1 MAKEV
6 RRSFV
11 VRVIQDGVRDASI
24 TSQYRADESGGWIWE
39 ASNVCEAA
47 IVKLCTAKDWEDMRV
62 LELGCGTGWLALRV
76 ARLGARV
83 TATDRG
89 CRVAAATL
97 NVLRNQKRAFTAD
110 GEQSL
115 RVAVVALDWEEER
128 AAAMSADAATA
139 SEVDTGDEGD
149 ELRGRFDLVIGSDLI
164 YNREMHEPLLAT
176 LRRRAPDGTPCVLS
190 WEERKPHEEAAF
202 LALAREPRFG
212 FACELA
218 HQTTSTVNGRPIYAY
233 CLRRASS
240 LPPCSV
246 VSPRPHVPAP
256 VDSATS
262 AFHSSSFHSA
272 TSASESATSASE
284 SATSA
289 SESATSA
296 SESATS
302 ASESATSAS
311 ESATSASESAT
322 SASVPPSAC
331 TSSSSSGLLQL
342 PTELLRAVLSQLLS
356 PSDVLRAGS
365 VCVALWSESRADE
378 LWKGLMERRWPAW
391 TLLTTTSA
399 TEQEEQEGEAS
410 ASGYAQLTEED
421 EEQRQQDEA
430 QEKEEERGEATTF
443 TTGAAAASSLSSDDS
458 SSAFALYIRRHRSE
472 GLTVRASA
480 VLVLKGTAHDSYDGN
495 RTPMDVALCRAPPG
509 GLSARLGI
517 PSHGLLAEVSF
528 QHAGSLALMSL

>member
-11 VRVIQDGVRDASI
+11 VRVIQEGVRDASI

-47 IVKLCTAKDWEDMRV
+47 IVKLCTASAKDWEDMRV
-62 LELGCGTGWLALRV
+62 LELGSGTGWLALRV

-289 SESATSA
+289 S
-296 SESATS
+296 
-302 ASESATSAS
+302 
-311 ESATSASESAT
+311 
-322 SASVPPSAC
+322 VPPSAC

-342 PTELLRAVLSQLLS
+342 PTELLRAVLSQLVS

-399 TEQEEQEGEAS
+399 TEQEGEAS
-410 ASGYAQLTEED
+410 ASGYAQLTEEEEEEQQQEE

-443 TTGAAAASSLSSDDS
+443 TTGAAAASSLSSDGS

-528 QHAGSLALMSL
+528 HVGSLALMSL

>member
-1 MAKEV
+1 MAKEI

-296 SESATS
+296 S
-302 ASESATSAS
+302 
-311 ESATSASESAT
+311 
-322 SASVPPSAC
+322 VPPSAC

-365 VCVALWSESRADE
+365 VCVAMWSESRADE

-391 TLLTTTSA
+391 TLLTTASA
-399 TEQEEQEGEAS
+399 TEQEGEAS

-528 QHAGSLALMSL
+528 HAGSLALMSL